1 MIMKR
6 LEASAMT
13 IDIKGKLIDLSSP
26 LVMGIINVTPD
37 SFYSG
42 SRTACGDSVLERI
55 VEMNEQGIDIF
66 DVGGYSSRSGA
77 DAIPEEEEWRRLDI
91 GLGSIR
97 KTFPDAIISV
107 DTFRA
112 SAARRCVEEW
122 GADIINDISGGTLDN
137 EMWQTVAD
145 LKVPYVLMHM
155 RGTPADMQEF
165 TAYNDVTADVIS
177 DLASKLDKL
186 RLLGVNDVIID
197 PGFGF
202 SKTIDQNFRLL
213 SELDRFSILGCPVLA
228 GLSRKSMI
236 FKTLGTSPQESLAGT
251 VALNM
256 AALMKGAAILRV
268 HDVREAVECVSL
280 FNIYKRNSPNT

>member
-1 MIMKR
+1 MKR

-66 DVGGYSSRSGA
+66 DVGGYSSRPGA

-236 FKTLGTSPQESLAGT
+236 WKTLGTSPQESLAGT

>member
-66 DVGGYSSRSGA
+66 DVGGYSSRPGA

-236 FKTLGTSPQESLAGT
+236 WKTLGTSPQESLAGT